1 MLRKLRK
8 KAKFNG
14 DEDFVFANRTGNNPL
29 DSVDIFRRH
38 LHPVSDSLGIPRRSI
53 AKMERACAVLASQ
66 AGLTSEQ
73 MEIVLR
79 VRKGHRRFPP
89 PTLAD
94 VEATRVA
101 LARAIQLVLPPEL
114 MNPPDPDPTPEDIER
129 ARLKADREA
138 RLKAFEEERDCSHVA
153 VAKWAK
159 VHISD
164 LYKWRSGEIK
174 ESSNKSKRIE
184 ALLSRKTRI

>member
-1 MLRKLRK
+1 MFIKSGGVRGVTAQEIRNVPLPKPLARLLRKLRK

-14 DEDFVFANRTGNNPL
+14 DEDFVFANRIGNNPL

-79 VRKGHRRFPP
+79 VRRGHRRFPP
-89 PTLAD
+89 PTPAD
-94 VEATRVA
+94 IEATRVA
-101 LARAIQLVLPPEL
+101 LARAIQLVLPPPVLAQTIVMAYLGIHKLKSLLFPFASLECNL
-114 MNPPDPDPTPEDIER
+114 NPVSIP
-129 ARLKADREA
+129 
-138 RLKAFEEERDCSHVA
+138 
-153 VAKWAK
+153 
-159 VHISD
+159 
-164 LYKWRSGEIK
+164 
-174 ESSNKSKRIE
+174 
-184 ALLSRKTRI
+184 